1 MEKKQRYRGE
11 AFRRI
16 QQFLDAH
23 PVFGLVNSSEART
36 MLDAALATLD
46 TAVDVQLASSR
57 DAKGERNNQKVLERE
72 LRDRHIMP
80 VVKFALGKLAGTP
93 NIKALTPS
101 ASQLGGAAL
110 VDAARAMALAGMPYA
125 ALFTAAVFPADF
137 AAQLT
142 AAADAVQV
150 SIDARRRKVADRRNA
165 SSTVEAALKDAR
177 NAALMLEGIVG
188 RLVPRGTPLHDE
200 WVSVKRVVDVAVR
213 SKKATAVI
221 GSIQPARAVAT
232 ATLSAAPPSAA
243 TPSSAASAP
252 LTAPKAQEEKV
263 A

>member
-23 PVFGLVNSSEART
+23 TVIFGLVNSSEARK
-36 MLDAALATLD
+36 MLDAALAKLD
-46 TAVDVQLASSR
+46 TAVDVQLASGR
-57 DAKGERNNQKVLERE
+57 DAKGERHNQEVLERE

-101 ASQLGGAAL
+101 ASQLRGAAL
-110 VDAARAMALAGMPYA
+110 VDAARAMALAGIPYA
-125 ALFTAAVFPADF
+125 ALFTAAAFPADF
-137 AAQLT
+137 GAQLT

-165 SSTVEAALKDAR
+165 SSTVEAALKEAR

-213 SKKATAVI
+213 SKKATSVV
-221 GSIQPARAVAT
+221 GSIHPETAAVTEA
-232 ATLSAAPPSAA
+232 SSAA
-243 TPSSAASAP
+243 TPSSAASAT
-252 LTAPKAQEEKV
+252 LTVPKAQEEKV